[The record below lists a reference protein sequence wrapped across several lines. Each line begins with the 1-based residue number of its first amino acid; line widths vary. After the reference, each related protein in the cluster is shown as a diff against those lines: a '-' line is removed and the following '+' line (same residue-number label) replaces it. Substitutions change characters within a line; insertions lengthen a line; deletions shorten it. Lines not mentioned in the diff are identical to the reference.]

1 MASSPKIQHASQGR
15 ANAMALGLL
24 CGLMAVETGLMI
36 RALNLS
42 QSRPNATPP
51 VAKAEP
57 SPTNPVSAVE
67 NKPSPILTAPPVSI
81 SPPPVGQ
88 LAAPAAIPTIP
99 SPPVTVGFGPPPIGS
114 LQLPGNTPPAV
125 AQPAPTTTPAPAMPS
140 KPAAGPPQT
149 NIASPAKAVPGKPEA
164 ADPAAGMTLPEMID
178 LAKQVRSLGDMQG
191 ALEVLKRADLQF
203 PASPEIIAETATSY
217 ESMGLADKATSL
229 WKQLA
234 AMESAR
240 AGGYGDLAKRK
251 LNISSATA
259 GGSAPAFSGDFGP
272 KMLSLGACTATR
284 DPSTVNGEK
293 VVLRIPILRNGS
305 ATIDPAQVDIDV
317 YFFDRVN
324 GEKVAQT
331 IADEPLS
338 AWGAA
343 PVDWSGIG
351 EEPLDV
357 TYFLPTLTPGEVAA
371 HGRRAYH
378 GYVVRLYYQHKLQDV
393 AAEPRDLLDYG
404 QPAPQTMPG
413 GGMNPLLPPVSN

>member
-1 MASSPKIQHASQGR
+1 MASPPTIQHASQGR
-15 ANAMALGLL
+15 ANAMALGIL
-24 CGLMAVETGLMI
+24 CSLMAVETGLMI
-36 RALNLS
+36 RAVSLS
-42 QSRPNATPP
+42 ESRPVSDPP
-51 VAKAEP
+51 AAKAAL
-57 SPTNPVSAVE
+57 SPNAAAVTETRPAPV
-67 NKPSPILTAPPVSI
+67 LTAPPVSI
-81 SPPPVGQ
+81 SPPPIGQ
-88 LAAPAAIPTIP
+88 LAAPATAPAVST
-99 SPPVTVGFGPPPIGS
+99 PPAVAGFSPPPIGS
-114 LQLPGNTPPAV
+114 LQLPGNSPSVAPPAPPPAAPPKTAASPPRTNV
-125 AQPAPTTTPAPAMPS
+125 ASTTSRPAPGRT
-140 KPAAGPPQT
+140 GP
-149 NIASPAKAVPGKPEA
+149 
-164 ADPAAGMTLPEMID
+164 ADPAEGMSLPEMID

-203 PASPEIIAETATSY
+203 PASPEVIAETATSY
-217 ESMGLADKATSL
+217 ETMGLADKATSL

-251 LNISSATA
+251 LNISSTA
-259 GGSAPAFSGDFGP
+259 AGAPAPAFSGDFGP

-293 VVLRIPILRNGS
+293 VVLRIPILRNGN
-305 ATIDPAQVDIDV
+305 ATVDPAQVDIDV

-338 AWGAA
+338 AWGAP

-393 AAEPRDLLDYG
+393 AAEPRDLLDFG
-404 QPAPQTMPG
+404 QSAPQTVSG